1 MSLQFNKE
9 MSGKWYKATNYETI
23 AYDLRSDGRF
33 VGTGVYADV
42 NHSFYSDGLL
52 ARQLTGYYTPASDGD
67 IMYQTTSGDWICLT
81 EGWSQTSW
89 SAIEKADGNMAQ
101 WYINKMMQNNAII
114 YENNLLCAKFS
125 RKLTTEQKMMVVD
138 LQKRLMERND
148 KLKNEGMVTEILES
162 YPPGYAELEPYLNN
176 LKNNV
181 SGVGVVISTTT
192 MIIVGCVVVASV
204 ATAAYFAYKS
214 LYNESEEDVKYSQEL
229 TEILANKLTPE
240 EYNQLVEETQGIVT
254 RAKIKA
260 KFDNTS
266 DVFKWVLLA
275 VGGIGVW
282 GFIKS
287 LKNKNKGGR
296 S

>member
-9 MSGKWYKATNYETI
+9 MSGRWYRATNYEVV
-23 AYDLRSDGRF
+23 AYDRGSDGYFR
-33 VGTGVYADV
+33 GVAIYANVD
-42 NHSFYSDGLL
+42 HFFYSDGLL
-52 ARQLTGYYTPASDGD
+52 ARQLTGYYTLARSGD
-67 IMYQTTSGDWICLT
+67 IMYQTTSGDWVCLT
-81 EGWSQTSW
+81 DGWTQTSW
-89 SAIEKADGNMAQ
+89 SEIEKADGGMAQ
-101 WYINKMMQNNAII
+101 WYINKMIQNNAII
-114 YENNLLCAKFS
+114 YENNLLCGKFS
-125 RKLTTEQKMMVVD
+125 HKLTAEQKKMVVE

-148 KLKNEGMVTEILES
+148 KIKNEGMVTDILES

-192 MIIVGCVVVASV
+192 MIIVGCVVLASV

-214 LYNESEEDVKYSQEL
+214 LYNESEEDVKYSKEL
-229 TEILANKLTPE
+229 TETLANKLTPE

-287 LKNKNKGGR
+287 LNNKNKGGR